1 MRKTLLI
8 LLIAAGL
15 SACGTSGSSSLSS
28 TAGSGSFLSS
38 TVQLDQQFVY
48 ALSADQSQLVAYK
61 IAGEEEGG
69 GHDHD
74 HGHVHA
80 QHDQDHDHDHGEAD
94 GSGLELVELDGS
106 PYTLPGG
113 SALSLIVAAEGRALI
128 VLFTDGTLRN
138 YPINGVTGLLGD
150 PVSLPS
156 RVDNPRKLR
165 LSPEGDAIAV
175 LGDDLALFPVDENGQ
190 LAPLP
195 AVVTHTQD
203 WSDVALGHH
212 GGAGATAQGAVGF
225 SWERGGPVSTSSEV
239 ILPGTTRGG
248 LAIAHDEVFVT
259 NTEDQTVSQ
268 LSLDEESGQLTLVK
282 TFELPQE
289 IEDPSTIA
297 ALFDGKDLLVGG
309 TEAVVLLHHH
319 EDELE
324 EEGHVELDQTPSD
337 FFSILETGFVLVA
350 HADGEGFHLLRVG
363 EGLSVVSEFEEE
375 LSNFTS
381 FGLARRIETV
391 TVTEEL

>member
-8 LLIAAGL
+8 LLIAAGF
-15 SACGTSGSSSLSS
+15 SACGTSSSSSLSS
-28 TAGSGSFLSS
+28 PAGSGSFLSS

-48 ALSADQSQLVAYK
+48 ALSADQSQLLAYE
-61 IAGEEEGG
+61 ISGEDEGG
-69 GHDHD
+69 GHDHE

-80 QHDQDHDHDHGEAD
+80 QHDHEHDHGD
-94 GSGLELVELDGS
+94 GGSAGLELVELDGS

-113 SALSLIVAAEGRALI
+113 EALSLVVVAEGRSLV

-138 YPINGVTGLLGD
+138 YSINGVTGLLGE
-150 PVSLPS
+150 PTSLPS

-175 LGDDLALFPVDENGQ
+175 LGDDLALFPVEANGE

-195 AVVTHTQD
+195 AIVTHTQD

-248 LAIAHDEVFVT
+248 LALAHDEVFVT

-268 LSLDEESGQLTLVK
+268 LSQNEETGQLTLVE
-282 TFELPQE
+282 TFELPE
-289 IEDPSTIA
+289 VIEDPSAIA
-297 ALFDGKDLLVGG
+297 VLFDGEDLLVGG

-324 EEGHVELDQTPSD
+324 EEGHAELDQTPSD
-337 FFSILETGFVLVA
+337 FFSILDTGFVLVA
-350 HADGEGFHLLRVG
+350 HAEGEGFHLLKVG

-375 LSNFTS
+375 LANVTS

>member
-8 LLIAAGL
+8 LLAAIGF

-28 TAGSGSFLSS
+28 RAGSGSFLSS

-48 ALSADQSQLVAYK
+48 ALSADQSQLLAYK
-61 IAGEEEGG
+61 ISGEDEGG
-69 GHDHD
+69 GHNHD
-74 HGHVHA
+74 HVHA
-80 QHDQDHDHDHGEAD
+80 QHDHGHDHGHGNGGD
-94 GSGLELVELDGS
+94 SGLELVELDGS

-113 SALSLIVAAEGRALI
+113 TALSLVVAADGRALI
-128 VLFTDGTLRN
+128 VIFTDGTLRN
-138 YPINGVTGLLGD
+138 YPINGVTGLLGE
-150 PVSLPS
+150 PASVPS
-156 RVDNPRKLR
+156 RVANPRKLR
-165 LSPEGDAIAV
+165 LSPEGDSIAV
-175 LGDDLALFPVDENGQ
+175 LGDDLALFPVEENGE

-195 AVVTHTQD
+195 AVLPNTED

-212 GGAGATAQGAVGF
+212 GGAGSTSQGAVGF
-225 SWERGGPVSTSSEV
+225 SWERGGPVSGSSEV
-239 ILPGTTRGG
+239 SLPGATRGG

-268 LSLDEESGQLTLVK
+268 LSLDEESGQLTLVE
-282 TFELPQE
+282 TFELPE
-289 IEDPSTIA
+289 EVEDPMAIA
-297 ALFDGKDLLVGG
+297 VLFDGEDLLVGG

-324 EEGHVELDQTPSD
+324 EEGHLELDQTPSD

-350 HADGEGFHLLRVG
+350 HAGGQGFHLLRVD
-363 EGLSVVSEFEEE
+363 EGLTLVSEFSEE
-375 LSNFTS
+375 LSNITS
-381 FGLARRIETV
+381 FGLARRLETV